1 MGWICGALG
10 GFRFFGT
17 VLIGSSSK
25 KSRFSCV
32 LWQVDFTEK
41 ITKSVIFIFYFSNQY
56 YCTHGYSRHI
66 LTCNMNFES
75 PNALVFIVYKE
86 FLKKIFQTTKI
97 GKNMSRIFFYSP
109 LSYLYSHYFIYL
121 AIRDHGSF
129 SRDIPELNVRRR
141 SSILIQIDDIDIR

>member
-109 LSYLYSHYFIYL
+109 LIYRAENSTLWQNRWKYPVLLKSWNLRKFCFIKPTGM
-121 AIRDHGSF
+121 IFGF
-129 SRDIPELNVRRR
+129 
-141 SSILIQIDDIDIR
+141 DDI